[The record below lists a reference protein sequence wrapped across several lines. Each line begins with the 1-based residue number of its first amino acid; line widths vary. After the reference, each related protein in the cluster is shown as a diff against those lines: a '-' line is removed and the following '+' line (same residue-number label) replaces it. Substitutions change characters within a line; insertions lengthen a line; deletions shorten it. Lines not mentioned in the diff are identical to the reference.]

1 MEWSFIDILTLIGSL
16 GIFLFGMKMMSEA
29 LQKAAGNRLRTI
41 LAAMTSNRFLGI
53 LTGFLITAIIQSS
66 SATTVMVVSFV
77 NAGLLSLSQAFG
89 VIMGANVGTTITA
102 WIVSLF
108 GFKVDISTFAIPII
122 AFSVPLLFSK
132 HNSRRYIGEIIM
144 GFSLL
149 FLGIGLLK
157 ESVPDISQHPEIL
170 EFLGNYTSM
179 GFVSV
184 LLFLL
189 VGTLLTII
197 VQSSSATMAI
207 TLIMC
212 SQGWIDF
219 QMAAAIVLG
228 ENIGTTITANIA
240 AWSGNIAAKRA
251 AFSHLLFNLCGVMWM
266 LIVFYPFTNMILS
279 LVEKIGPSNP
289 AEVSAF
295 ALSLF
300 HTSFNICNICILVW
314 FSNYIVKFIE
324 KVIKKKSVPEN
335 EKDEIFHL
343 QYISTGL
350 LSTSELSILQV
361 SKEIV
366 VYSERTQR
374 MLNQVRDLL
383 CEDETIE
390 FTKRY
395 SRIEKYENISDRME
409 IEIAN
414 YLTAL
419 ASGRLSNE
427 SKKQIQI
434 KLRIISEIESIGDSC
449 YNIAR
454 ILQRKREQ
462 EVEFTQNISKQI
474 QTMFELIDRAMTQMV
489 VCLRNDNLHLSE
501 IHKSQNF
508 ENEINNLR
516 NQFKNQNVEDV
527 NNGKYPYG
535 VSTLYMDIIV
545 ECEKI
550 GDYIINAVE
559 AAADFKKEK

>member
-1 MEWSFIDILTLIGSL
+1 MEYGIKEILTLIGSL

-29 LQKAAGNRLRTI
+29 LQKVAGNRLRTI
-41 LAAMTSNRFLGI
+41 LAAMTSNRFVGI
-53 LTGFLITAIIQSS
+53 ITGFLITAIIQSS

-102 WIVSLF
+102 WIVALL
-108 GFKVDISTFAIPII
+108 GFKVDISSVAIPII

-132 HNSRRYIGEIIM
+132 HNSRRYVGEIIM

-149 FLGIGLLK
+149 FFGIGLLK
-157 ESVPDISQHPEIL
+157 SSVPDINHHPEIL
-170 EFLGNYTSM
+170 EFLKNYTNL
-179 GFVSV
+179 GFGSV

-189 VGTLLTII
+189 VGTILTVV

-219 QMAAAIVLG
+219 PLAAAMVLG

-251 AFSHLLFNLCGVMWM
+251 AFSHFLFNMFGVCWM
-266 LIVFYPFTNMILS
+266 LVAFYPFTNMVQTI
-279 LVEKIGPSNP
+279 VEKIGPSNP
-289 AEVSAF
+289 SEISAF
-295 ALSLF
+295 SLSLF
-300 HTSFNICNICILVW
+300 HTMFNICNICILVW

-324 KVIKKKSVPEN
+324 KIIKKKAVPTN
-335 EKDEIFHL
+335 DNDEIFHL

-350 LSTSELSILQV
+350 LSTSELSILQA

-366 VYSERTQR
+366 VYGERTHK
-374 MLNQVRDLL
+374 MFNQVRDLL
-383 CEDETIE
+383 CENETIE
-390 FTKRY
+390 FAKRY

-414 YLTAL
+414 YLTSL
-419 ASGRLSNE
+419 ASGRLSTE
-427 SKKQIQI
+427 SKKQVQT
-434 KLRIISEIESIGDSC
+434 KLRIISEVESIGDSC

-462 EVEFTQNISKQI
+462 EVEFSKHISEQL
-474 QTMFELIDRAMTQMV
+474 QTMFELVDRAMSQMEH
-489 VCLRNDNLHLSE
+489 CLNDDNFQLSE
-501 IHKSQNF
+501 LHKSQNF

-516 NQFKNQNVEDV
+516 NQLKTQNVEDV
-527 NNGKYPYG
+527 KDGKYPYNI
-535 VSTLYMDIIV
+535 STLYMDIVV

-550 GDYIINAVE
+550 GDYIINVVE
-559 AAADFKKEK
+559 AIADFKAEK